1 MIMSRLYILL
11 GVFSLLILNSCEK
24 AETENLE
31 YEVPEFN
38 LLLADNVEGAP
49 SLNNEAVSIY
59 IGVNEKD
66 IDFWRQPLSLS
77 IETFGKNKVYL
88 IGDRVD
94 DEYILVDEIR
104 NTEGSLSI
112 WPWFPGFVVTEYSNM
127 VQFALA
133 FDQFPLINTFRSFVF
148 RVRIT
153 ALDTGDVLYSDW
165 YTLINWHENQEDKR
179 YYTWLIKGKKTPAQM

>member
-24 AETENLE
+24 AETDNLE

-38 LLLADNVEGAP
+38 LFLFDNLAGAP
-49 SLNNEAVSIY
+49 SLNQEGVSISFG
-59 IGVNEKD
+59 IKEKD
-66 IDFWRQPLSLS
+66 IDFWNQPLSLS

-88 IGDRVD
+88 ILDYVD

-104 NTEGSLSI
+104 NTEGSLFI
-112 WPWFPGFVVTEYSNM
+112 WPWFPNIVATEYSNM
-127 VQFALA
+127 VTFALA

-153 ALDTGDVLYSDW
+153 ALDTGEVFYSDW
-165 YTLINWHENQEDKR
+165 YTLINWHENQEDKH